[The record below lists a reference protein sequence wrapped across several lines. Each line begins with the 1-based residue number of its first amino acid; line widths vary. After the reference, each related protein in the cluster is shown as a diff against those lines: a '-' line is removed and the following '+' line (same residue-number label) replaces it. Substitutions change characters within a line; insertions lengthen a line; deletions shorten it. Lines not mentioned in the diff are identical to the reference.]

1 LEQPSSSPG
10 YGGSQAFREAMDVNM
25 RMAMAQAR
33 HITPDGADIKLPSF
47 ALSWDVWPPHFR
59 AGSRVEFDPL
69 PLESVRLADF
79 VVVQSNRGPAIR
91 RFVRWAYDGDRVSM
105 VVLTRPRS
113 KEVETLPGGAFLG
126 VVAFVVLDEKIAE
139 PNKRSHLERVRAFL
153 TGGGTS
159 GPFKEFHELVRDV
172 LLVLQNRKSD
182 KPKTKSFFQSLRE
195 LREYHRQC
203 EEEEARRKAES
214 LAALQEAR
222 SLGGAGL
229 SLGIE
234 PTVPKTRG
242 PRSSA
247 GR

>member
-1 LEQPSSSPG
+1 LEQPSSSAG

-47 ALSWDVWPPHFR
+47 SLSWDVWPPHFR

-79 VVVQSNRGPAIR
+79 VVVQTSRGPAIR

-105 VVLTRPRS
+105 VTLTRPRS
-113 KEVETLPGGAFLG
+113 REVETLPGTAFLG
-126 VVAFVVLDEKIAE
+126 IVAFVIRDEKIAE
-139 PNKRSHLERVRAFL
+139 PNKRSHLERIRAFL

-159 GPFKEFHELVRDV
+159 GPIKEIRELVRDV

-182 KPKTKSFFQSLRE
+182 KPKTKGFFQALRE

-222 SLGGAGL
+222 ALEGTALAS
-229 SLGIE
+229 GIE
-234 PTVPKTRG
+234 AAVPRTRA
-242 PRSSA
+242 PRPPVA
-247 GR
+247 R